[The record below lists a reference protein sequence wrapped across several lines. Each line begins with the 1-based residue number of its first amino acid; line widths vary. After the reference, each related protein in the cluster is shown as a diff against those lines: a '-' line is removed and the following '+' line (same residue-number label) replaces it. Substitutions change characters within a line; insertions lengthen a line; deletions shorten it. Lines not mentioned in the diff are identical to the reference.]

1 MGAPAID
8 AVSELQLFRQ
18 QARMAHQVVRLNIE
32 GLTHEQ
38 SLIQPRAGGN
48 CLNWIVGHLVW
59 VYAGALPMLQ
69 QEPPIAAGPL
79 SRYARGAPPLR
90 DPAEARD
97 FAELVAAWDEA
108 NRRVDA
114 GLADLPAD
122 ALGRPAPHS
131 PSNNPNETIRSLLAT
146 ICFHQAYHAGQTG
159 VLRRVIGRPGAIA

>member
-1 MGAPAID
+1 MGAPAMD

-32 GLTHEQ
+32 GLTHEE

-69 QEPPIAAGPL
+69 QEPPIAQGPL

-108 NRRVDA
+108 TRRVEA

-122 ALGRPAPHS
+122 MLSRPAPHS
-131 PSNNPNETIRSLLAT
+131 PEDDPNETIRSLLAT

>member
-1 MGAPAID
+1 MSAPPMD

-32 GLTHEQ
+32 GLTHEE

-69 QEPPIAAGPL
+69 QEPPIAPGPL
-79 SRYARGAPPLR
+79 SRYARGTPPLR

-108 NRRVDA
+108 TRRVDA
-114 GLADLPAD
+114 GLAGLPAEM
-122 ALGRPAPHS
+122 LGSPAPHS
-131 PSNNPNETIRSLLAT
+131 PGDDPNETIRSLLAT

-159 VLRRVIGRPGAIA
+159 VLRRVIGRPGAIT

>member
-1 MGAPAID
+1 MGAPAMD
-8 AVSELQLFRQ
+8 TVSELELFRQ
-18 QARMAHQVVRLNIE
+18 QARMAHRVVRMNVE
-32 GLTHEQ
+32 GLTHEE
-38 SLIQPRAGGN
+38 SLIQPRPDGN

-69 QEPPIAAGPL
+69 QESPIAQGSM

-90 DPAEARD
+90 DPVEARD

-108 NRRVDA
+108 TRRVDA
-114 GLADLPAD
+114 GLAGLPAD

-131 PSNNPNETIRSLLAT
+131 PSNDPNETIRSLLAT